1 MAEGP
6 SDGQGGAL
14 EPPPLG
20 IGAATKEAHFVAAP
34 LLTAAALSLAGVVGG
49 ADDAFRWPG
58 PTLLLLVVTALT
70 LIFSM
75 QLAYNARVYLYSRQ
89 DLADDYAD
97 LESGPPPDD
106 YIDELYGLAQ
116 TRWRNENRHAVAV
129 YDLGTVLLGLGIAAS
144 LAPPD
149 CGRQAAWRW
158 TAAVVVL
165 VCALADGAWAAF
177 WKKY

>member
-1 MAEGP
+1 MTEES
-6 SDGQGGAL
+6 SDERRSAL
-14 EPPPLG
+14 KPPPLG

-49 ADDAFRWPG
+49 ADDEFRWPG

-75 QLAYNARVYLYSRQ
+75 QLAYNARTFLYSRQ
-89 DLADDYAD
+89 DLVDDLA
-97 LESGPPPDD
+97 EGEGGPPSDA
-106 YIDELYGLAQ
+106 YVGEMFANAQ
-116 TRWRNENRHAVAV
+116 ARWRRENRHAVIV

-144 LAPPD
+144 LAPPE
-149 CGRQAAWRW
+149 CGKQAAWRW
-158 TAAVVVL
+158 TAAAVVL
-165 VCALADGAWAAF
+165 VCSLADGAWAAF